1 MYSSFK
7 NVQTGLYA
15 FHKLVVFEIAGAEK
29 VFDFGDTTIVNRK
42 KVVAKRDKVPSS
54 VAVRYV
60 SENWNK
66 GTLFDAIFLPLSS
79 FRTDKGNRH

>member
-1 MYSSFK
+1 
-7 NVQTGLYA
+7 
-15 FHKLVVFEIAGAEK
+15 VV
-29 VFDFGDTTIVNRK
+29 V
-42 KVVAKRDKVPSS
+42 KRDKVPSS

-60 SENWNK
+60 CENWNK